1 MTSHHQRRRRLR
13 PRHVATGAGARGHG
27 RRLGFRRP
35 PLSGQP
41 LMVVACAASLVG
53 LLLTLPG
60 AIGAGQSPP
69 QVAVAT
75 SAAPTTPPQTS
86 ATLRTSATR
95 SHPRTAI
102 GAAASTR
109 ATTATTSGRR
119 PSAPA
124 AAGWVN
130 VVNDQFDSGEVP
142 AYWHR
147 YDTPY
152 GSAPHNCP
160 TPSHVS
166 VSGGSMHLLM
176 RYETS
181 GRCGAGWYTA
191 GMMLD
196 RAFASV
202 DQRVTVRFRVV
213 SGGVSGHHIIPMRFP
228 PGARWPQGGE
238 EDYCEGDGSSGCFTF
253 LHYGDT
259 PRTQV
264 LHRHDF
270 DVSRWHT
277 VRFER
282 RNHVVKAYIDDLTTP
297 VWTYNGSSRTLPD
310 TKKQVV
316 LQQECRSSG
325 CPAGTTGTEDI
336 QIDWIT
342 VDNPA

>member
-1 MTSHHQRRRRLR
+1 M
-13 PRHVATGAGARGHG
+13 
-27 RRLGFRRP
+27 
-35 PLSGQP
+35 
-41 LMVVACAASLVG
+41 
-53 LLLTLPG
+53 
-60 AIGAGQSPP
+60 
-69 QVAVAT
+69 
-75 SAAPTTPPQTS
+75 S
-86 ATLRTSATR
+86 ATV
-95 SHPRTAI
+95 
-102 GAAASTR
+102 STR
-109 ATTATTSGRR
+109 AATATTSGRR

-124 AAGWVN
+124 AVADWVN
-130 VVNDQFDSGEVP
+130 VVNDQFDSGGVP
-142 AYWHR
+142 AHWRR
-147 YDTPY
+147 YDGPY
-152 GSAPHNCP
+152 GSEPRNCA
-160 TPSHVS
+160 TPSHMS

-176 RYETS
+176 RHEAS

-259 PRTQV
+259 PTTQV
-264 LHRHDF
+264 WHRHAF
-270 DVSRWHT
+270 DPRQWHT

-282 RNHVVKAYIDDLTTP
+282 RDHVVKAYIDDLTTP

-336 QIDWIT
+336 QIDWII